1 MTIEEADAVVA
12 PPQALPDPGPSAGL
26 LYQGSDWDF
35 NKLKNIHDAIAEI
48 ALGKLGLD
56 IYPNQIE
63 VISSEQMLDAYSSH
77 GLPLMYRHWS
87 FGKRFVRDQTLYRK
101 GMQGLAYE
109 IVINSSPCISYIME
123 ENTMTMQALVIA
135 HAAFGHNHFFKNNE
149 LFRQWTDAEGI
160 LDYLSFAKHYVQEC
174 EERHGRAAVDRI
186 LDAAHALEAQG
197 AWRYLRKKKSLA
209 EEKRRAEARRE
220 HFEQALDPIWTTLP
234 ALAQAKAMGRD
245 EAAALENRVK
255 ARLGLPEENILYFI
269 EKNAP
274 KLYGW
279 ERELVRIVRTLSQY
293 FYPQKQTKLMNEGCA
308 TFVHYEIM
316 TELNEQGRISNGAYL
331 EFLHAH
337 SSVIAQ
343 PAFDSPVFSG
353 WNPYALGFAMM
364 RDIKR
369 ICLDPSDEDRAWFPS
384 FAGNGEPYPTLR
396 AAWAN
401 YRDESFI
408 LQFLSPKVIRDFR
421 MFHLADE
428 SGEDVYK
435 VGAIHDDAGYR
446 MIRSKLSAHY
456 DLSRREPDIN
466 VVDLDLMGDR
476 RLYLSHAVH
485 DKRKL
490 ERGAADKVVAHLRE
504 LWGYPVTLTE
514 RDAAT
519 DLDLRKIESS
529 ER

>member
-1 MTIEEADAVVA
+1 
-12 PPQALPDPGPSAGL
+12 
-26 LYQGSDWDF
+26 
-35 NKLKNIHDAIAEI
+35 
-48 ALGKLGLD
+48 
-56 IYPNQIE
+56 
-63 VISSEQMLDAYSSH
+63 
-77 GLPLMYRHWS
+77 
-87 FGKRFVRDQTLYRK
+87 
-101 GMQGLAYE
+101 
-109 IVINSSPCISYIME
+109 
-123 ENTMTMQALVIA
+123 
-135 HAAFGHNHFFKNNE
+135 
-149 LFRQWTDAEGI
+149 
-160 LDYLSFAKHYVQEC
+160 
-174 EERHGRAAVDRI
+174 
-186 LDAAHALEAQG
+186 
-197 AWRYLRKKKSLA
+197 
-209 EEKRRAEARRE
+209 
-220 HFEQALDPIWTTLP
+220 
-234 ALAQAKAMGRD
+234 
-245 EAAALENRVK
+245 
-255 ARLGLPEENILYFI
+255 
-269 EKNAP
+269 
-274 KLYGW
+274 
-279 ERELVRIVRTLSQY
+279 
-293 FYPQKQTKLMNEGCA
+293 
-308 TFVHYEIM
+308 
-316 TELNEQGRISNGAYL
+316 
-331 EFLHAH
+331 
-337 SSVIAQ
+337 
-343 PAFDSPVFSG
+343 VFSG
-353 WNPYALGFAMM
+353 WNPYALCFAMM